1 MAASK
6 RKVVLSVLDKMG
18 VEHTTKISEASAI
31 KKLKRAIDGGEE
43 IPELDKAEIK
53 LLKDLGYDVEIEDDE
68 AEEIEPSDE
77 DLEEIEEIE
86 EIEEEEEEKPAKK
99 KTRKKKSSSKKEAPA
114 KKEKKE
120 SAKKEKKEPRV
131 TNQTIVN
138 EMLQEGASEKKIFAR
153 LKKVYAEKG
162 KDPEN
167 EKDLEWIQGRTEI
180 YIRIG
185 KAQLMID

>member
-18 VEHTTKISEASAI
+18 VEHTAKISEASAT

-43 IPELDKAEIK
+43 IPELTKAEIK

-68 AEEIEPSDE
+68 EIEPSDE
-77 DLEEIEEIE
+77 DLEEIEEE
-86 EIEEEEEEKPAKK
+86 EAPAPAKK
-99 KTRKKKSSSKKEAPA
+99 KTRKKKSSSKKAPG
-114 KKEKKE
+114 KKKKKT

-138 EMLQEGASEKKIFAR
+138 EMLQEGASEKKIFAK

-162 KDPEN
+162 KDLES
-167 EKDLEWIQGRTEI
+167 EKDLEWIQGRTDI

-185 KAQLMID
+185 KAQLMMD